1 MEPWRFLHEHVPQDL
16 ELLSRRGWEWP
27 YAAARSRFT
36 LEGSRAS
43 EDDAEGF
50 DGPDRRRRRPGGITQ
65 KRSVSMHLTK
75 GGRLTN
81 APSRARC
88 LFYLTKG
95 VAADPDNGL
104 VTYTDRADRQ
114 IGSVV

>member
-50 DGPDRRRRRPGGITQ
+50 DGPDRRRSRPGGITQ

-75 GGRLTN
+75 GGTAHQRPL
-81 APSRARC
+81 PRSVSV
-88 LFYLTKG
+88 YLTKG